1 MTSTRELPIKGF
13 DNYYVKGESV
23 YSRRYGRPV
32 KAGKNDVVQLWR
44 DRRVYAY
51 SRAKI
56 IWCAIY
62 ETDPTTIP
70 RDYAF
75 TQKGGVPVC
84 EKFGDKMSRVR
95 KECSAVYDIE
105 KTKND
110 YRVMMSFSA
119 LALNVISGDSDALR
133 LAYTFLRS
141 YRAELV
147 TYAVLT
153 GGVGKQRA
161 CEIADDAIDITYDTI
176 KSFKKAVPNPLGYMK
191 RMVRAIIVDKRKT
204 KNSNFENV

>member
-51 SRAKI
+51 SRAKV

-62 ETDPTTIP
+62 EADPTTIP

-84 EKFGDKMSRVR
+84 EMFSDKMSRVR
-95 KECSAVYDIE
+95 KECRAVYDIE
-105 KTKND
+105 ATKND

-119 LALNVISGDSDALR
+119 LALEVLSGDSDALR

-147 TYAVLT
+147 TYAVMT

-161 CEIADDAIDITYDTI
+161 YEVADDAIDLMHDII
-176 KSFKKAVPNPLGYMK
+176 KTGNKAVANPAAYMK
-191 RMVRAIIVDKRKT
+191 RLVRAIIVDKRKT
-204 KNSNFENV
+204 KNYNFENV